1 MSYQA
6 RRIGEPHKI
15 LLWGMLPY
23 MIPTLVLMAFYPD
36 LILQM
41 PSIISE
47 INKQL
52 AINGGLFGLTG
63 ESLNQAINSAQ
74 KTFEWIIRLMPGI
87 FITMA
92 AAVVLFGYLG
102 AVSLGSRFG
111 AIMPAFRPMHQWR
124 ANELW
129 LIPLGLSLILVLLG
143 GQSYGA
149 IGQNALVFLVHL
161 YALYGLCIVEFF
173 MRQSLTM
180 GWLRAILYL
189 LIIIAAMVIIPVL
202 AFMGLIDS
210 RFDLRKIDAKKVSS
224 S

>member
-1 MSYQA
+1 
-6 RRIGEPHKI
+6 
-15 LLWGMLPY
+15 
-23 MIPTLVLMAFYPD
+23 
-36 LILQM
+36 
-41 PSIISE
+41 
-47 INKQL
+47 
-52 AINGGLFGLTG
+52 
-63 ESLNQAINSAQ
+63 
-74 KTFEWIIRLMPGI
+74 
-87 FITMA
+87 
-92 AAVVLFGYLG
+92 
-102 AVSLGSRFG
+102 
-111 AIMPAFRPMHQWR
+111 
-124 ANELW
+124 LW